1 MEHGSIDLQ
10 IAPFSLRDCIESALQ
25 LIAEPAAT
33 KNLELVFDNKC
44 PEVEVVYGDV
54 TRFRQIII
62 NLCGNAGEFFL
73 AVLLRVKGVTN
84 EWFSFLSSLQSNL
97 RRLDIF
103 Y

>member
-1 MEHGSIDLQ
+1 LKIIDGILDFSKMEHGSIDLQ

-62 NLCGNAGEFFL
+62 NLCGNAGKFL
-73 AVLLRVKGVTN
+73 L
-84 EWFSFLSSLQSNL
+84 SLQL
-97 RRLDIF
+97 
-103 Y
+103 